1 MSEIDAQSTGAQP
14 AGSPETGG
22 SKWSRRAQLL
32 AGPVILAAVMLVFTV
47 LAMHSGTSF
56 PASKPQERCAW
67 DSLLDAVGRHKEA
80 LCILLSLLAG
90 LYACLHI
97 RPFVASRIWTGV
109 FALLIPPLSFLLTEA
124 YNRGYWH
131 VGAPL
136 SYKIAEPMSSM
147 FLLNLLLYYLF
158 YLFLAFLLGSLKRG
172 YTAASIVLMAVA
184 IANYYVV
191 SFRGSPIVPWDL
203 LSIRTAGNVAG
214 NYAYTIS
221 WQMLLASFG
230 YLFLI
235 LTSLKMGPIWP
246 VCSYL
251 PVRIGAAALSL
262 IALVVLVAGLQKEEN
277 KSFWGIDTTLFTPNV
292 RYTKNGFW
300 PAFLSNLSF
309 LNVEKPDG
317 YSVSRA
323 REIADEAEAAY
334 EESLKEKKKAQ
345 RGTGK
350 AEKSSESGK
359 ADNTSAVSSKSD
371 AKRAGAGKADSTG
384 GDFVETE
391 QTESPMDGNTN
402 VKNPNII
409 VILNEAFSD
418 LSVLG
423 EVQTSEDYIPRFRSL
438 MEDYTSGYMMVSV
451 KGGNT
456 ANTEYESIS
465 SDTMAYLPPGSV
477 VFQQYISDAVPTMA
491 SDLKAQG
498 YTTIGMHPYLGS
510 GWERDR
516 VYPLMG
522 FDRFL
527 DEKDFAG
534 ADKLRGYVSDRGAYN
549 KVIDLFLSK
558 EKDERQLIYLV
569 TMQNHSGYTPKAT
582 DNGFSEEIYLTDA
595 PAQTPDV
602 VAAERYLTLLK
613 YSDDAFGD
621 LIGWFEENVTE
632 PTVIVM
638 FGDHEPGDYITNVID
653 QLAGNESFSTASDN
667 SGASTETQ
675 QSLEDVQKH
684 YMVPYII
691 WNNFGAQKREDTDLI
706 SANYLAP
713 LVMEEAQ
720 LDLSPYQMFLLEM
733 RKQVPALA
741 AGAYVDSDGVF
752 HSWAEADADEE
763 RSEILNNY
771 HILQYNHLNDVRNR
785 QEDIFEPAS

>member
-1 MSEIDAQSTGAQP
+1 M
-14 AGSPETGG
+14 
-22 SKWSRRAQLL
+22 
-32 AGPVILAAVMLVFTV
+32 
-47 LAMHSGTSF
+47 
-56 PASKPQERCAW
+56 
-67 DSLLDAVGRHKEA
+67 
-80 LCILLSLLAG
+80 
-90 LYACLHI
+90 
-97 RPFVASRIWTGV
+97 
-109 FALLIPPLSFLLTEA
+109 
-124 YNRGYWH
+124 
-131 VGAPL
+131 
-136 SYKIAEPMSSM
+136 
-147 FLLNLLLYYLF
+147 
-158 YLFLAFLLGSLKRG
+158 
-172 YTAASIVLMAVA
+172 
-184 IANYYVV
+184 
-191 SFRGSPIVPWDL
+191 
-203 LSIRTAGNVAG
+203 
-214 NYAYTIS
+214 
-221 WQMLLASFG
+221 
-230 YLFLI
+230 
-235 LTSLKMGPIWP
+235 
-246 VCSYL
+246 
-251 PVRIGAAALSL
+251 
-262 IALVVLVAGLQKEEN
+262 
-277 KSFWGIDTTLFTPNV
+277 
-292 RYTKNGFW
+292 
-300 PAFLSNLSF
+300 
-309 LNVEKPDG
+309 
-317 YSVSRA
+317 
-323 REIADEAEAAY
+323 
-334 EESLKEKKKAQ
+334 
-345 RGTGK
+345 
-350 AEKSSESGK
+350 
-359 ADNTSAVSSKSD
+359 
-371 AKRAGAGKADSTG
+371 
-384 GDFVETE
+384 
-391 QTESPMDGNTN
+391 
-402 VKNPNII
+402 
-409 VILNEAFSD
+409 
-418 LSVLG
+418 LG